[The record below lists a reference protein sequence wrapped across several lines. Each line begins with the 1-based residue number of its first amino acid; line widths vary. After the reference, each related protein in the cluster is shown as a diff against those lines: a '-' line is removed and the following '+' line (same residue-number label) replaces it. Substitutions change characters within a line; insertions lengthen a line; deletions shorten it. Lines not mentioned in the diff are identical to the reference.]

1 MKNFVNNIQENFK
14 NLYKISNDVLSL
26 AVTMCSIQ
34 PAPYKHEWTYNGFN
48 YRAYLF
54 NKSIFY

>member
-34 PAPYKHEWTYNGFN
+34 PAPYKYEWTYNGSN

-54 NKSIFY
+54 NKSIVY